1 MREDIEVRLVTR
13 LVFGMINSIVE
24 WYRPD
29 GRGMNEREVADAVA
43 QLAFSGLRRAGDGR
57 GLENTPAGKPVGG
70 GRPDAYARCRWRC
83 PSGSCRTTG
92 TRSWFGVR
100 RGRTSGS
107 PPGPPDRRCR
117 TTWCTRWWRPCWDR
131 RRLLGR
137 DGRGATFQGFELV
150 TRDGTAGLKVLRRG
164 GDAVMAAEL
173 RVNWAYRA
181 WRGLSTEGRG
191 VGRAPLDA
199 EALARTGPRLD
210 AAARRW
216 AAVPVGGE
224 LLWRWGVDS

>member
-1 MREDIEVRLVTR
+1 MEMSFRKLPDNRHEILVRREKGPDVRLPA
-13 LVFGMINSIVE
+13 L
-24 WYRPD
+24 
-29 GRGMNEREVADAVA
+29 
-43 QLAFSGLRRAGDGR
+43 
-57 GLENTPAGKPVGG
+57 PAG
-70 GRPDAYARCRWRC
+70 
-83 PSGSCRTTG
+83 PSMPHDLVHAVVET
-92 TRSWFGVR
+92 V
-100 RGRTSGS
+100 
-107 PPGPPDRRCR
+107 
-117 TTWCTRWWRPCWDR
+117 
-131 RRLLGR
+131 LGID
-137 DGRGATFQGFELV
+137 DGFWGAIARGATFQGFELV
-150 TRDGTAGLKVLRRG
+150 TPGRHRRSGLKVLRRG

>member
-1 MREDIEVRLVTR
+1 MEMSFRKLPDNRHEILVRREKGPDVRLPAR
-13 LVFGMINSIVE
+13 
-24 WYRPD
+24 
-29 GRGMNEREVADAVA
+29 
-43 QLAFSGLRRAGDGR
+43 
-57 GLENTPAGKPVGG
+57 PAG
-70 GRPDAYARCRWRC
+70 
-83 PSGSCRTTG
+83 PSMPHDLVHAVVET
-92 TRSWFGVR
+92 V
-100 RGRTSGS
+100 
-107 PPGPPDRRCR
+107 
-117 TTWCTRWWRPCWDR
+117 
-131 RRLLGR
+131 LGID
-137 DGRGATFQGFELV
+137 DGFWGAIARGATFQGFELV
-150 TRDGTAGLKVLRRG
+150 TPGLHRRSGLKVLRRG